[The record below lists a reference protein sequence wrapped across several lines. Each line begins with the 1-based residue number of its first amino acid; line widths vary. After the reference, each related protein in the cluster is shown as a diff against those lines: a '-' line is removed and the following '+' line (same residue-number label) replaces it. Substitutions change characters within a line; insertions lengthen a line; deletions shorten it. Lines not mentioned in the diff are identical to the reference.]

1 MQNCFSLSSI
11 CHRSM
16 FTHSLSLLQLVIIL
30 ISIFTFLRCS
40 RSFFFFFRFVITVI
54 LFLALIKLTWSRKA
68 WVILANVL
76 EVLLLPGWKAGEP
89 LKDSPWISVPKSR
102 IWSHFGECVHS
113 PFLPCPWER
122 LWSSRPFLS
131 TIKRQGGKQGAFR
144 LPLSVSLCITSGKW
158 VTSNYMNSRMTDL

>member
-1 MQNCFSLSSI
+1 ML
-11 CHRSM
+11 
-16 FTHSLSLLQLVIIL
+16 THSLSLLQLVII
-30 ISIFTFLRCS
+30 IIIFTFLRCS
-40 RSFFFFFRFVITVI
+40 RSFFFRFVITVI

-68 WVILANVL
+68 WVVLANVL

-89 LKDSPWISVPKSR
+89 LKDSPWISVPKPR

-131 TIKRQGGKQGAFR
+131 TTKGQGGKQGASR
-144 LPLSVSLCITSGKW
+144 LPLSVFLSLHHFWEMSHQQLYELQNDRLIGL
-158 VTSNYMNSRMTDL
+158 D

>member
-1 MQNCFSLSSI
+1 ML
-11 CHRSM
+11 
-16 FTHSLSLLQLVIIL
+16 THSLSLLQLVIIL
-30 ISIFTFLRCS
+30 IIIFTFLRCS
-40 RSFFFFFRFVITVI
+40 RSFFFRFVITVI

-68 WVILANVL
+68 WVVLANVL

-122 LWSSRPFLS
+122 LWSNRPFLS
-131 TIKRQGGKQGAFR
+131 TIKRQGGKQGASR
-144 LPLSVSLCITSGKW
+144 LPLSVFLSLHHFWEMSHQQLYELQNDRIIGL
-158 VTSNYMNSRMTDL
+158 Y

>member
-1 MQNCFSLSSI
+1 ML
-11 CHRSM
+11 
-16 FTHSLSLLQLVIIL
+16 THSLSLLQLVII
-30 ISIFTFLRCS
+30 IIIFTFLRCS
-40 RSFFFFFRFVITVI
+40 RSFFFRFVITVI

-68 WVILANVL
+68 WVVLANVL

-89 LKDSPWISVPKSR
+89 LKDSPWISVPKPR

-131 TIKRQGGKQGAFR
+131 TTKGQGGKQGASR
-144 LPLSVSLCITSGKW
+144 LPLSVFLSLHHFWEMSHQQLYELQNDRLIGL
-158 VTSNYMNSRMTDL
+158 Y